1 MSILKFFL
9 GNFGRA
15 IELLFEGAGWI
26 DVLRQV
32 GIGLLKI
39 CSFVAITCL
48 LVAFLEAQLG
58 KLVTAGGGVGV
69 LILAVILLTNS

>member
-15 IELLFEGAGWI
+15 IELLFEGAGWS

-48 LVAFLEAQLG
+48 LVAFLEA
-58 KLVTAGGGVGV
+58 
-69 LILAVILLTNS
+69 